1 MKNILKSKYYILK
14 QKAYITI
21 YGTSTIAGKMF
32 DIILLIFILI
42 SSFLVMLESIQDV
55 DKHLHLLLVVLEW
68 IITIFFSLEYALR
81 VISNPKRKQYI
92 FSFYGIIDLIS
103 ILPMYLSFFFVE
115 SKFLSIIRILRL
127 LRIFRILDLAQ
138 FNHQANEL
146 RTALYASKTKIM
158 VFIYFVLVICIL
170 LGALMYMIEPHNEAF
185 TSIPRSIYWC
195 VVTLTTVGYGDVVP
209 TTTLGQIMASAIMI
223 LGYMPD
229 IASNKLPILT
239 IAKNQNNPFLLYSY
253 SIVLYCAFV
262 STGVGVVFGLVARF
276 ENAILSN
283 MDIGKRRALISFSCL
298 LISVIFSL
306 VGLTKLVAVG
316 YGWIGRVCIFLLV
329 IPLAIIAP
337 IKNAKF
343 KREHPEIK

>member
-21 YGTSTIAGKMF
+21 YGTSTTAGKMF

-92 FSFYGIIDLIS
+92 FSFYGVIDLIS

-146 RTALYASKTKIM
+146 RTALSASRTKIM

-223 LGYMPD
+223 LGY
-229 IASNKLPILT
+229 
-239 IAKNQNNPFLLYSY
+239 
-253 SIVLYCAFV
+253 
-262 STGVGVVFGLVARF
+262 G
-276 ENAILSN
+276 
-283 MDIGKRRALISFSCL
+283 
-298 LISVIFSL
+298 
-306 VGLTKLVAVG
+306 
-316 YGWIGRVCIFLLV
+316 
-329 IPLAIIAP
+329 IIAVP
-337 IKNAKF
+337 TGIVTSEYNRIRRKQEQCENEKEVLQNMQKKCPHCSAKCPKMLFFVINVVKNYKILIL
-343 KREHPEIK
+343 K

>member
-21 YGTSTIAGKMF
+21 YGTSTTAGKMF

-146 RTALYASKTKIM
+146 RTALSASRTKIM

-223 LGYMPD
+223 LGY
-229 IASNKLPILT
+229 
-239 IAKNQNNPFLLYSY
+239 
-253 SIVLYCAFV
+253 
-262 STGVGVVFGLVARF
+262 G
-276 ENAILSN
+276 
-283 MDIGKRRALISFSCL
+283 
-298 LISVIFSL
+298 
-306 VGLTKLVAVG
+306 
-316 YGWIGRVCIFLLV
+316 
-329 IPLAIIAP
+329 IIAVP
-337 IKNAKF
+337 TGIVTSEYNRIRRKQEQRENKKEVLQNMQKKCLHCSAKKMPKNAVFCYKCG
-343 KREHPEIK
+343 KKL

>member
-21 YGTSTIAGKMF
+21 YGTSTTAGKMF

-146 RTALYASKTKIM
+146 RTALSASRTKIM

-223 LGYMPD
+223 LGY
-229 IASNKLPILT
+229 
-239 IAKNQNNPFLLYSY
+239 
-253 SIVLYCAFV
+253 
-262 STGVGVVFGLVARF
+262 G
-276 ENAILSN
+276 
-283 MDIGKRRALISFSCL
+283 
-298 LISVIFSL
+298 
-306 VGLTKLVAVG
+306 
-316 YGWIGRVCIFLLV
+316 
-329 IPLAIIAP
+329 IIAVP
-337 IKNAKF
+337 TGIVTSEYNRIRRKQEQCENEKEVLENMQKKCPYCSAKKMPKDAVF
-343 KREHPEIK
+343 CYKCGQKL

>member
-21 YGTSTIAGKMF
+21 YGTCTTAGKMF

-223 LGYMPD
+223 LGY
-229 IASNKLPILT
+229 
-239 IAKNQNNPFLLYSY
+239 
-253 SIVLYCAFV
+253 
-262 STGVGVVFGLVARF
+262 G
-276 ENAILSN
+276 
-283 MDIGKRRALISFSCL
+283 
-298 LISVIFSL
+298 
-306 VGLTKLVAVG
+306 
-316 YGWIGRVCIFLLV
+316 
-329 IPLAIIAP
+329 IIAVP
-337 IKNAKF
+337 TGIVTSEYNRIRRKQEQCENEKEVLENMQKKCPHCSAKKMPKDAVF
-343 KREHPEIK
+343 CYKCGEKL

>member
-21 YGTSTIAGKMF
+21 YGTSTTAGKMF

-146 RTALYASKTKIM
+146 RTALSASRTKIM

-223 LGYMPD
+223 LGY
-229 IASNKLPILT
+229 
-239 IAKNQNNPFLLYSY
+239 
-253 SIVLYCAFV
+253 
-262 STGVGVVFGLVARF
+262 G
-276 ENAILSN
+276 
-283 MDIGKRRALISFSCL
+283 
-298 LISVIFSL
+298 
-306 VGLTKLVAVG
+306 
-316 YGWIGRVCIFLLV
+316 
-329 IPLAIIAP
+329 IIAVP
-337 IKNAKF
+337 TGIVTSEYNRIRRKQEQCENEKEVLQNMQKKCLHCSAKKMPKDAVF
-343 KREHPEIK
+343 CYKCGQKL

>member
-146 RTALYASKTKIM
+146 RTALSASKTKIM

-223 LGYMPD
+223 LGY
-229 IASNKLPILT
+229 
-239 IAKNQNNPFLLYSY
+239 
-253 SIVLYCAFV
+253 
-262 STGVGVVFGLVARF
+262 G
-276 ENAILSN
+276 
-283 MDIGKRRALISFSCL
+283 
-298 LISVIFSL
+298 
-306 VGLTKLVAVG
+306 
-316 YGWIGRVCIFLLV
+316 
-329 IPLAIIAP
+329 IIAVP
-337 IKNAKF
+337 TGIVTSEYNRIRRKQEQCENEKEVLENMQQKCPHCSAKKMPKDAVF
-343 KREHPEIK
+343 CYKCGQKL

>member
-21 YGTSTIAGKMF
+21 YGTSTTAGKVF

-209 TTTLGQIMASAIMI
+209 TTTLGQVMASAIMI
-223 LGYMPD
+223 LGY
-229 IASNKLPILT
+229 
-239 IAKNQNNPFLLYSY
+239 
-253 SIVLYCAFV
+253 
-262 STGVGVVFGLVARF
+262 G
-276 ENAILSN
+276 
-283 MDIGKRRALISFSCL
+283 
-298 LISVIFSL
+298 
-306 VGLTKLVAVG
+306 
-316 YGWIGRVCIFLLV
+316 
-329 IPLAIIAP
+329 IIAVP
-337 IKNAKF
+337 TGIVTSEYNRIRRKQEQCENEKEVLENMQKKCPHCFAKKMPKDAVF
-343 KREHPEIK
+343 CYKCGEKL

>member
-146 RTALYASKTKIM
+146 RTALSASRTKIM

-223 LGYMPD
+223 LGY
-229 IASNKLPILT
+229 
-239 IAKNQNNPFLLYSY
+239 
-253 SIVLYCAFV
+253 
-262 STGVGVVFGLVARF
+262 G
-276 ENAILSN
+276 
-283 MDIGKRRALISFSCL
+283 
-298 LISVIFSL
+298 
-306 VGLTKLVAVG
+306 
-316 YGWIGRVCIFLLV
+316 
-329 IPLAIIAP
+329 IIAVP
-337 IKNAKF
+337 TGIVTSEYNRIRRKQEQRENKKEVLQNMQKKCTHCSAKKMPKNAVFCYKCGQ
-343 KREHPEIK
+343 KL

>member
-146 RTALYASKTKIM
+146 RTALSASRTKIM

-223 LGYMPD
+223 LGY
-229 IASNKLPILT
+229 
-239 IAKNQNNPFLLYSY
+239 
-253 SIVLYCAFV
+253 
-262 STGVGVVFGLVARF
+262 G
-276 ENAILSN
+276 
-283 MDIGKRRALISFSCL
+283 
-298 LISVIFSL
+298 
-306 VGLTKLVAVG
+306 
-316 YGWIGRVCIFLLV
+316 
-329 IPLAIIAP
+329 IIAVP
-337 IKNAKF
+337 TGIVTSEYNRIRRKQEQCENEKEVLQNMQ
-343 KREHPEIK
+343 KKCRQKL

>member
-146 RTALYASKTKIM
+146 RTALSASKTKIM

-223 LGYMPD
+223 LGY
-229 IASNKLPILT
+229 
-239 IAKNQNNPFLLYSY
+239 
-253 SIVLYCAFV
+253 
-262 STGVGVVFGLVARF
+262 G
-276 ENAILSN
+276 
-283 MDIGKRRALISFSCL
+283 
-298 LISVIFSL
+298 
-306 VGLTKLVAVG
+306 
-316 YGWIGRVCIFLLV
+316 
-329 IPLAIIAP
+329 IIAVP
-337 IKNAKF
+337 TGIVTSEYNRIRRKQEQCENEKEVLENIQKKCPYCSAKKMPKDAVF
-343 KREHPEIK
+343 CYKCGEKL

>member
-1 MKNILKSKYYILK
+1 
-14 QKAYITI
+14 
-21 YGTSTIAGKMF
+21 
-32 DIILLIFILI
+32 
-42 SSFLVMLESIQDV
+42 MLESIQDV

-146 RTALYASKTKIM
+146 RTALSASRTKIM

-223 LGYMPD
+223 LGY
-229 IASNKLPILT
+229 
-239 IAKNQNNPFLLYSY
+239 
-253 SIVLYCAFV
+253 
-262 STGVGVVFGLVARF
+262 G
-276 ENAILSN
+276 
-283 MDIGKRRALISFSCL
+283 
-298 LISVIFSL
+298 
-306 VGLTKLVAVG
+306 
-316 YGWIGRVCIFLLV
+316 
-329 IPLAIIAP
+329 IIAVP
-337 IKNAKF
+337 TGIVTSEYNRIRRKQEQRENKKEVLQNMQKKCPHCSAKKMPKNAVFCYKCGQ
-343 KREHPEIK
+343 KL